1 MTKGKLNEG
10 MVTGDIGGHDNNPTD
25 VAAGKTTGAAV
36 MSATNDKENKYKLKA
51 KALLQAALNKKK
63 TDKIIK

>member
-1 MTKGKLNEG
+1 MTKDNLKEG
-10 MVTGDIGGHDNNPTD
+10 MVTGDIGGSDNNPTD

-51 KALLQAALNKKK
+51 KALLKAALNKKNN
-63 TDKIIK
+63 DKIIK